1 MRQLNGVFSDVTA
14 DRFDVE
20 PRGRCAP
27 ARAGSGNNFLPA
39 QGAEQF
45 VCIDIYPLI
54 GEVPRLSVGG
64 RDSTD
69 RAVLGRVLFRACR
82 SITPGAI

>member
-1 MRQLNGVFSDVTA
+1 MVLFSDVPA

-54 GEVPRLSVGG
+54 REVPR
-64 RDSTD
+64 
-69 RAVLGRVLFRACR
+69 
-82 SITPGAI
+82 